1 MTLSAQMSMSTNRCP
16 AGGRSMLQARRA
28 RAMSSV
34 DPELLKPRLVWR
46 VHDITA
52 ITHGEVHLAGGEVIR
67 SPLAAHLLTN
77 ATAVF
82 AGVCALSGMDAA
94 IARRFQD
101 RQPTLAVM
109 LEEMAV
115 GALFAAVD
123 DLERCA
129 AAEAKQ
135 RKLAIGGI
143 LEPGMEGFDV
153 TEISAVAALAG
164 AADIGVE
171 VSTTGMLMPRHSLA
185 ILIAMGA
192 RPRRWS
198 RAETCAQC
206 AARDRC
212 PHRPVNGSP
221 S

>member
-1 MTLSAQMSMSTNRCP
+1 MTLSAQMSTSTNRCP
-16 AGGRSMLQARRA
+16 AGRQSMLQARRA
-28 RAMSSV
+28 QALSSL
-34 DPELLKPRLVWR
+34 DPELLKPRLIWR
-46 VHDITA
+46 VHDIAA
-52 ITHGEVHLAGGEVIR
+52 ITHGEVHLAGGDIVR

-77 ATAVF
+77 AAAVF
-82 AGVCALSGMDAA
+82 AGVCTLSGMDAA

-109 LEEMAV
+109 LEEMAAA
-115 GALFAAVD
+115 ALFAAVG
-123 DLERCA
+123 DLEHCA
-129 AAEAKQ
+129 AAEAEK
-135 RKLAIGGI
+135 RKFAIGGI

-164 AADIGVE
+164 AEDIGVE
-171 VSTTGMLMPRHSLA
+171 VSATGMLMPRHSLV

-198 RAETCAQC
+198 RTETCARC

-212 PHRPVNGSP
+212 PHRPANGSP